1 MVTAHCDHEAN
12 ILEILMLIHNV
23 SHIMSYLC
31 IQAARGGNIEI
42 IKILLDHGA
51 DIDARTEW
59 GEGHSTLR
67 VAMQFHDQESD
78 IVQFLKL
85 KGAQSIIPYPD
96 EL

>member
-1 MVTAHCDHEAN
+1 MMCTRFGNKYA
-12 ILEILMLIHNV
+12 
-23 SHIMSYLC
+23 
-31 IQAARGGNIEI
+31 QAARAGNVEI

-59 GEGHSTLR
+59 GEGISTLR
-67 VAMQFHDQESD
+67 VAMQFHPQESP
-78 IVQFLKL
+78 IVEFLKH

>member
-1 MVTAHCDHEAN
+1 M
-12 ILEILMLIHNV
+12 
-23 SHIMSYLC
+23 
-31 IQAARGGNIEI
+31 EI

-59 GEGHSTLR
+59 GEGHSVLR
-67 VAMQFHDQESD
+67 VAMQFHEQDSG
-78 IVQFLKL
+78 IVKFLEQ

>member
-1 MVTAHCDHEAN
+1 MHYH
-12 ILEILMLIHNV
+12 
-23 SHIMSYLC
+23 YF
-31 IQAARGGNIEI
+31 QAARAGNIEI

-51 DIDARTEW
+51 NIDARTEW
-59 GEGHSTLR
+59 GDGHSTLR
-67 VAMQFHDQESD
+67 VAMQFHDEGSP